1 MRTRNSRRQED
12 KEFKPLLIVGFYP
25 AKYCPELL
33 ELPVS
38 LSPLSP
44 YLLKT

>member
-1 MRTRNSRRQED
+1 MRIRSSRRQGN
-12 KEFKPLLIVGFYP
+12 KEFKTLVIVGFYP

-38 LSPLSP
+38 LSP
-44 YLLKT
+44 YLLKA